1 MKISSSVVIFASA
14 DALFRAP
21 KGKSREFWREIF
33 RKFYEIL
40 FEITSFHKVMNV
52 FRH

>member
-21 KGKSREFWREIF
+21 KGKSREFFAENFENFIKFGSKSPIF
-33 RKFYEIL
+33 K
-40 FEITSFHKVMNV
+40 K
-52 FRH
+52 